1 MRLPRPFYR
10 LPVQFDVARLQAEIA
25 ALPPEAWARH
35 PNEIAGNSALR
46 LITADGGENDD
57 VHGRMQPTPWLQRSP
72 YIQQVLASFG
82 VVWGRSRL
90 MRLAPGAEVPMH
102 SDINYHWSTR
112 VRLHIPVV
120 TRPEVRFFCEDE
132 EVHMAAGEAWVFDN
146 WRQHRVTNHT
156 PEERIHLV
164 ADTTGSAAFW
174 NFVQASQQPDLP
186 MHQHAFDPA
195 ARPVLMTERLVPP
208 AVLPPAEVDLQLLD
222 IRSEIVAR
230 DGIPD
235 AGNRIATYH
244 AILEGFSKDW
254 RQLYLMHGE
263 SAEGRAAAATLR
275 DNLRQ
280 ASRQLGAGLIIR
292 TNKVDAH
299 VVLEGRVLRQLLP
312 GEALGISAASTV
324 AAHAPAA
331 RRPRLL
337 ERPLFIVSAPRSGST
352 LLFETL
358 ASSNEVATLGG
369 EAHWL
374 VEGMPELRPGAPGV
388 DSNRLVA
395 AQATEAVAS
404 RIISQVLE
412 RAQQRDGSPA
422 DADAPLRFLE
432 KTPKNALRIP
442 FFDRIF
448 PDARFIFLW
457 RDPRENISSIMEAW
471 RAGRWRTY
479 RALEGFDGPWSL
491 LLPPG
496 WRELNGRPLEQI
508 AAHQWQAAND
518 IVLDDLAAL
527 GRERWT
533 SLSYEG
539 LLADP
544 EGAVRTLCDF
554 AGIAPDAGLLA
565 RIAGPLPHSRYTLT
579 PPEAGKWRRNGD
591 AIEQVLAAVTPT
603 WDRLR
608 ALPAP

>member
-57 VHGRMQPTPWLQRSP
+57 VHGRMQATPWLLRSP
-72 YIQQVLASFG
+72 YILQVLASFG

-112 VRLHIPVV
+112 VRLHIPVL
-120 TRPEVRFFCEDE
+120 TRPEVRFYCDAED
-132 EVHMAAGEAWVFDN
+132 VHMAAGEAWVFDN

-156 PEERIHLV
+156 PDERIHLV

-174 NFVQASQQPDLP
+174 NFVQSSQQPGLAA
-186 MHQHAFDPA
+186 HRHAFDPA
-195 ARPVLMTERLVPP
+195 AHPLLMTERLVPP
-208 AVLPPAEVDLQLLD
+208 VVLPPAEVDLQLLD
-222 IRSEIVAR
+222 IRSELIAR
-230 DGIPD
+230 EGIAD
-235 AGNRIATYH
+235 ANARIATYG
-244 AILEGFSKDW
+244 ALLEGFSKDW

-280 ASRQLGAGLIIR
+280 ASRQLGAGLVIR

-324 AAHAPAA
+324 AARAPAA

-479 RALEGFDGPWSL
+479 RALDGFDGPWSL

-496 WRELNGRPLEQI
+496 WRELNGRPVEQI
-508 AAHQWQAAND
+508 AARQWQAAND
-518 IVLDDLAAL
+518 TVLDDLAAL

-533 SLSYEG
+533 SLSYES

-544 EGAVRTLCDF
+544 EGAVRTLCEF

-579 PPEAGKWRRNGD
+579 PPEAGKWRRNGE